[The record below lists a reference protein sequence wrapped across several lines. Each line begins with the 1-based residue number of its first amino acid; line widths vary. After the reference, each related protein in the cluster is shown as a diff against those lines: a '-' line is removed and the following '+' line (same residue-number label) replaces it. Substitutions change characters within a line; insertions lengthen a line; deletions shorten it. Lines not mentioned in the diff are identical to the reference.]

1 VITAETRACGL
12 CRAPLAGD
20 DVACGKCGRM
30 PCPRVE
36 TWPDGA
42 KRFLFLLLL
51 TDALATKL
59 KGFTEQQQLEY
70 LLENVMR
77 GRYYGGEVLS
87 RSANAANCYP
97 YFVKLLEEWKSRGSP
112 NDANAI
118 AQLRG
123 AS

>member
-1 VITAETRACGL
+1 VGCVARRSPATMSPVGSAGA
-12 CRAPLAGD
+12 CRARASRL
-20 DVACGKCGRM
+20 
-30 PCPRVE
+30 
-36 TWPDGA
+36 WPDGA